1 MDEPVANL
9 AADVKKLESIA
20 KDISSDSVCAKQHYV
35 GFKTVLE
42 EYQEQPQLLDAHLE
56 KLCVPLLE
64 VLAEGTECLQDEE
77 RFKAVM
83 QTCRLLQ
90 CLVHTCGH
98 KIIARFLPNKPP
110 DLAKAMTILLHL
122 RSLEASSEI
131 DEDAQD
137 GHWQTTC
144 VVLMWL
150 AVLVQIPFD
159 LHSVKLPATMV
170 QHAEPG
176 IETFVPWVVSTV
188 KPNLCLPG
196 PVRCATHPHHSPSR
210 SAFFRVST
218 PVLQHA

>member
-1 MDEPVANL
+1 MANL
-9 AADVKKLESIA
+9 ASDVKKLETIVKGISVDSFIA
-20 KDISSDSVCAKQHYV
+20 KQNYV

-56 KLCVPLLE
+56 KLCVPLLD

-77 RFKAVM
+77 RFRAVM

-90 CLVHTCGH
+90 CLVHTCVH
-98 KIIARFLPNKPP
+98 KTISRFLPNKPP

-159 LHSVKLPATMV
+159 LHSVRLPASMA
-170 QHAEPG
+170 QSAEPG
-176 IETFVPWVVSTV
+176 TENFVPWVVSTV
-188 KPNLCLPG
+188 KANLCLPG
-196 PVRCATHPHHSPSR
+196 PVRCAPHAS
-210 SAFFRVST
+210 
-218 PVLQHA
+218 